1 MIATL
6 LRKVKTR
13 IDIVTN
19 YRRLKRS
26 TRQQGLVADAPT
38 VAFHLRDIRQE
49 HYYFPIIFSFHEA
62 GYNVRLADHPRFIGH
77 SFGPAQ
83 CIYGLS
89 RLAIVGAKRLE
100 AHPELLITDSV
111 KYFKK
116 AAAWPKKVLLRPDAF
131 DAEDGAA
138 LFLPYP
144 MHPNAYA
151 DRYFEHLNALRKR
164 ERKCRMLFSGNTDP
178 VAYQNPVI
186 PRKFNKL
193 TRVAAINALLTLPAG
208 ACLPIRKKADEALAG
223 KEYFNGAVLYLWQW
237 SPTQSTSLD
246 IRVAN
251 HQWHAFLASGDF
263 FLCLSGVVIPQSH
276 NAIEAMSVGAIP
288 ILQYAEYFHPP
299 LQHDLNC
306 ITFSG
311 EADLLDRIAYV
322 RSLGEDK
329 IRAMRRAVVAYYE
342 QYLRHDTAANLI
354 RRLPDGSHAFL
365 AFHSADEL

>member
-13 IDIVTN
+13 ITIVTN
-19 YRRLKRS
+19 YLRLKRS
-26 TRQQGLVADAPT
+26 TRRNKLDPNAPT
-38 VAFHLRDIRQE
+38 VAFLLRDIRQE

-62 GYNVRLADHPRFIGH
+62 GYNVCLADHPRFIGH
-77 SFGPAQ
+77 SFGPAK
-83 CIYGLS
+83 CIYQLS
-89 RLAIVGAKRLE
+89 RLAIVGTKRLE
-100 AHPELLITDSV
+100 AHPELLITDSAR
-111 KYFKK
+111 YYRK

-131 DAEDGAA
+131 NAEDEEA

-151 DRYFEHLNALRKR
+151 DRYFENLDALRKR
-164 ERKCRMLFSGNTDP
+164 ERKYRILFSGNTDP

-186 PRKFNKL
+186 PRKFHKM

-208 ACLPIRKKADEALAG
+208 ACLPIRKKEDEAPAG
-223 KEYFNGAVLYLWQW
+223 REYFNGAVLYLWQW

-288 ILQYAEYFHPP
+288 VLQYAEYFHPP
-299 LQHDLNC
+299 LQHDVNC

-311 EADLLDRIAYV
+311 EADLLDRIAYI

-329 IRAMRRAVVAYYE
+329 IVAMRRAVVAYYE
-342 QYLRHDTAANLI
+342 QYLRHDAAANLV
-354 RRLPDGSHAFL
+354 RRLPDGSHEVYFYNEANK
-365 AFHSADEL
+365 